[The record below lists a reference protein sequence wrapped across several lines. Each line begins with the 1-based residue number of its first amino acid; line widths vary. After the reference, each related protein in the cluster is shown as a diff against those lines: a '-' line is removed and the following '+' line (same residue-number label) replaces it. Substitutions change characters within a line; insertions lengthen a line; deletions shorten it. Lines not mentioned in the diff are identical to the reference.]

1 MLWSKKKKKNQMA
14 VFFRHFIR
22 HISRSKIRPQID
34 YCIRD
39 EGKICICCKI
49 GIIPRI
55 ILVVPFNF
63 NFNTIF
69 QFLWHIERLDYTK
82 GVKSSMTKNIL
93 LIRKYFTC
101 HFSVQLIEL
110 KFEKRSESVILTGF
124 VIFELIKH
132 FCSVFLR
139 NQQREL

>member
-1 MLWSKKKKKNQMA
+1 MKKTKLDKNINYIVMIKKKKKNRKYLGKNQMA

-63 NFNTIF
+63 NFNPIF
-69 QFLWHIERLDYTK
+69 QFLPHIEWLDYTK

-110 KFEKRSESVILTGF
+110 KFEKRSESVI
-124 VIFELIKH
+124 
-132 FCSVFLR
+132 S
-139 NQQREL
+139 